1 MATQDQGGQD
11 QGSAA
16 DISAEKVGALLDPKN
31 VVIIGAS
38 DRPGSWTTRVWR
50 NLARYGYEKPVYP
63 YNPRRDEVWDTKCY
77 KSLEDLPEAPDH
89 LVVLVPAKAVPG
101 VLREAA
107 AAGARS
113 ATVMT
118 SGFDEIGTEEGRAF
132 GHDLRAV
139 IEETGLAVS
148 GPNCLGN
155 MAASSAMV
163 TMPDDRPQVV
173 ERGPVAIVGQSGGLA
188 MAIKRT
194 LEERGVNTG
203 YVVTSGNEAGLT
215 TADYIRFFTKD
226 KDTKVI
232 LSYLEGIHDRE
243 GFLAACREARAAGKP
258 VIIMKLGTSE
268 RGRGAA
274 LAHTGALAGS
284 AEAFDA
290 VAGAAGA
297 IRVGTLDDVV
307 EVTEYMLHAKLPG
320 GTGVGA
326 ITFSGGLR
334 GLILDAAER
343 NGLSVPALSPDT
355 QATLESMLGAGSA
368 VGNPLDGGFG
378 VLTSEDT
385 YRNCIQLVLDDPN
398 IDILV
403 LQEELMREA
412 GSDRKE
418 QYLRM
423 VEDLV
428 QTAKKP
434 IAYVSMISYGLT
446 EYSRG
451 MRAELMHLP
460 FLQEVDKGLRAIG
473 SVMTYAQGARRA
485 AAELPAQ
492 TDAEA
497 EAAARVRE
505 IAVGADGPRSL
516 SEPESKAL
524 LAAYGIG
531 VPAEEVVS
539 SAEDAVAAAK
549 HIGLPVVL
557 KGVSDS
563 LAHKTEA
570 GAVLV
575 GLATEDAVREGFA
588 AIHANV
594 AKAAPGV
601 TLDGI
606 LVAAQVRGGLELA
619 IGINN
624 DPEVGPVVMF
634 GQGGT
639 ALELYGDVALAAPEL
654 DAAGAEA
661 LIART
666 KAGKLLAGFR
676 GGPAYDSAAVAGAI
690 QAVGR
695 IARDLGDC
703 LEALDVNPFVVLP
716 DSGGGFA
723 LDGLVVVRG
732 G

>member
-1 MATQDQGGQD
+1 MAKQDD
-11 QGSAA
+11 RKAA
-16 DISAEKVGALLDPKN
+16 RESVEKVGALLNPRN
-31 VVIIGAS
+31 IVIVGAS
-38 DRPGSWTTRVWR
+38 DRPGSWTTRLFR
-50 NLARYGYEKPVYP
+50 NLDRYEYGKPVYP
-63 YNPRRDEVWDTKCY
+63 FNPGRDEVWDVKCY
-77 KSLEDLPEAPDH
+77 KSMSDLPEPPDH
-89 LVVLVPAKAVPG
+89 LVVLVPAKAVSG

-113 ATVMT
+113 ATVFT
-118 SGFDEIGTEEGRAF
+118 SGFEEIGTDEGRAL
-132 GHDLRAV
+132 GQELRAA
-139 IEETGLAVS
+139 IKETGLAVS

-155 MAASSAMV
+155 LAAPNSLV
-163 TMPDDRPQVV
+163 TMPDDRRQVV

-215 TADYIRFFTKD
+215 TADYIRFFTQD
-226 KDTKVI
+226 ADTKVI
-232 LSYLEGIHDRE
+232 VSYLEGIHDRE
-243 GFLAACREARAAGKP
+243 GFLSACRAARAAGKP
-258 VIIMKLGTSE
+258 VVVMKLGTSE

-290 VAGAAGA
+290 VAGDAGA
-297 IRVGTLDDVV
+297 IRVGSLDDVV
-307 EVTEYMLHAKLPG
+307 EVTEYMLHARLPG

-343 NGLSVPALSPDT
+343 NGLNVPPLSP
-355 QATLESMLGAGSA
+355 QSQSSLESMLGAGSA

-385 YRNCIQLVLDDPN
+385 YRTCIETVLNDPN
-398 IDILV
+398 IDILL
-403 LQEELMREA
+403 LQEELMREP

-418 QYLRM
+418 AYLRM
-423 VEDLV
+423 VEGIA

-446 EYSRG
+446 DYSRG
-451 MRAELMHLP
+451 LRDELRHLA
-460 FLQEVDKGLRAIG
+460 FQQEVDKGMRTIG
-473 SVMTYAQGARRA
+473 TIINYAEQGRRP
-485 AAELPAQ
+485 EPKLPAQ
-492 TDAEA
+492 TKAEA
-497 EAAARVRE
+497 AAAARVRE
-505 IAVGADGPRSL
+505 LAAGVESARSL

-524 LAAYGIG
+524 LTAYGINT
-531 VPAEEVVS
+531 PAEEVATSVDE
-539 SAEDAVAAAK
+539 AVDAARR
-549 HIGLPVVL
+549 IGLPVVL
-557 KGVSDS
+557 KAVSDA
-563 LAHKTEA
+563 LPHKTEA

-575 GLATEDAVREGFA
+575 GLATEDAVRKGYET
-588 AIHANV
+588 ILANV
-594 AKAAPGV
+594 AKAAPDV
-601 TLDGI
+601 KLDGV
-606 LVAAQVRGGLELA
+606 LVARQVTGGLELA
-619 IGINN
+619 LGISN

-634 GQGGT
+634 GQGGV

-654 DAAGAEA
+654 DAARAES

-666 KAGKLLAGFR
+666 KAASLLAGFR
-676 GGPAYDSAAVAGAI
+676 GGAAHDQAAVVDAI

-695 IARDLGDC
+695 IARDLGDVI
-703 LEALDVNPFVVLP
+703 EALDVNPFVVLP
-716 DSGGGFA
+716 GSGGGFA
-723 LDGLVVVRG
+723 LDALAVVRG